1 MATAL
6 GRGQHVG
13 RTLDMSMILCHATQV
28 GESDLMPRATSA
40 AGANDIMMDAL
51 FQFPQIPVPFW
62 KRRLFCHPT
71 RIARALLWELKRA
84 RFVATTPGL
93 RMIT

>member
-1 MATAL
+1 
-6 GRGQHVG
+6 
-13 RTLDMSMILCHATQV
+13 
-28 GESDLMPRATSA
+28 MPCATSA

-51 FQFPQIPVPFW
+51 FSVSPDTRSLSFLEASSFY
-62 KRRLFCHPT
+62 HPT

-93 RMIT
+93 RMTP